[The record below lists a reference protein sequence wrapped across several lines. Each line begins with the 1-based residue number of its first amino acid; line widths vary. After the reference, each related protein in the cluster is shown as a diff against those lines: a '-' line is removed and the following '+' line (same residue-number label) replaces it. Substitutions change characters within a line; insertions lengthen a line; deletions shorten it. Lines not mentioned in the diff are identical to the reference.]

1 MPRKDSKETI
11 LDAAESLFASRGFDA
26 TTIKQIGARARV
38 NPALLYYYFGDKQ
51 ALYRAV
57 LARLIGGLAETVGGR
72 LREASS
78 PEDAIH
84 GVIQAQMEVLGAH
97 PDLARIFVREMV
109 EHRGENAADPI
120 SDSMTKVFTRL
131 CGIIEQG
138 QRAGLFRKKLD
149 ARFAAISVV
158 SQVVYVHVA
167 RPAVG
172 MLLGEGR
179 KGVSEKTMKKFG
191 AHAVEFALAAL
202 EERPRRR
209 ARAGRLKRASALLL
223 LLAGVACAGG
233 DDDRIEGTG
242 TIEVVEMDVASLIP
256 ARVARV
262 LVDEGQSVRAGET
275 LALLTQAATSSEVE
289 IRRAALQRAEAVLRD
304 LEAGA
309 RPAEVRQ
316 SSAEVTASEAEA
328 ARLARDYSRA
338 QALYDGGAISRQ
350 ELEAARTQATVAAQ
364 RASAVRQGRQL
375 VVEGTRPERIN
386 AARADVA
393 TARAALDAARGTAAE
408 LALTA
413 PVSGT
418 IIRRLADPGETVAAG
433 EPVVTLGKTDSLWV
447 RIYLSPGD
455 VARIRV
461 GDPARAALDDFPSR
475 HYAGRV
481 TAIASRAE
489 FTPRV
494 ALTER
499 ERADLLF
506 GVKVTL
512 ADTTGALKAGLPVT
526 VRIEP
531 RGTRAAAP

>member
-1 MPRKDSKETI
+1 MPRKESREII
-11 LDAAESLFASRGFDA
+11 LDAAEALFASRGFDA
-26 TTIKQIGARARV
+26 ATIKQIGTRAKV
-38 NPALLYYYFGDKQ
+38 NPALLYYYFGDKK

-57 LARLIGGLAETVGGR
+57 LARLIGGLAENLGDR
-72 LREASS
+72 LRDART

-84 GVIQAQMEVLGAH
+84 AVVAAQMEVLGAH
-97 PDLARIFVREMV
+97 PDLARLFVREMV

-138 QRAGLFRKKLD
+138 QRAGLFRRELD

-158 SQVVYVHVA
+158 SQVVYVNVA

-179 KGVSEKTMKKFG
+179 KGVSERTMKKFG

-209 ARAGRLKRASALLL
+209 ARGGRLKRASALLL
-223 LLAGVACAGG
+223 LAGAACAG
-233 DDDRIEGTG
+233 DDGRIEGTG
-242 TIEVVEMDVASLIP
+242 TIEVMEMDVGSLIP
-256 ARVARV
+256 ARVSRV
-262 LVDEGQSVRAGET
+262 LVDEGQRVSAGDT

-289 IRRAALQRAEAVLRD
+289 VRRGALQRAEAVLRD
-304 LEAGA
+304 LESGA
-309 RPAEVRQ
+309 RPAELRQ
-316 SSAEVTASEAEA
+316 SSAEVTAAEAES
-328 ARLARDYSRA
+328 ARLARDYTRA
-338 QALYDGGAISRQ
+338 QALYNGGAISRQ
-350 ELEAARTQATVAAQ
+350 ELEGARTQATVAAQ
-364 RASAVRQGRQL
+364 RASAAQQGRRL
-375 VVEGTRPERIN
+375 VVEGTRPERIR
-386 AARADVA
+386 AALADVA
-393 TARAALDAARGTAAE
+393 TARATLDAARGTAAE

-413 PVSGT
+413 PANGT
-418 IIRRLADPGETVAAG
+418 ILQRLADPGEAVAAG

-447 RIYLSPGD
+447 RVYLSPAA

-461 GDPARAALDDFPSR
+461 GDAANATLDDFPSR
-475 HYAGRV
+475 RFAGRV
-481 TAIASRAE
+481 AAIAARAE

-512 ADTTGALKAGLPVT
+512 VDPTSALKAGLPVT

-531 RGTRAAAP
+531 ARSSAAAP

>member
-11 LDAAESLFASRGFDA
+11 LDAAETLFATRGFTA
-26 TTIKQIGARARV
+26 TTIKQIGTRAKV

-57 LARLIGGLAETVGGR
+57 LARLIGELAENLGGR
-72 LREASS
+72 LRDART

-84 GVIQAQMEVLGAH
+84 AVVAAQMEMLGAH
-97 PDLARIFVREMV
+97 PHLARIFVREMV

-120 SDSMTKVFTRL
+120 SDSMAKVFARL

-138 QRAGLFRKKLD
+138 QRAGLFRKELD

-209 ARAGRLKRASALLL
+209 ARAGRLKRAGALL

-233 DDDRIEGTG
+233 GDDRIEGTG

-256 ARVARV
+256 ARVSRV

-289 IRRAALQRAEAVLRD
+289 IRRAALQRAEALLRD

-316 SSAEVTASEAEA
+316 SSAEVTAAEAEA

-350 ELEAARTQATVAAQ
+350 ELEAARTQATIAAQ
-364 RASAVRQGRQL
+364 RATAARQGRQL
-375 VVEGTRPERIN
+375 IVEGTRPERIR

-393 TARAALDAARGTAAE
+393 TARAALDAARGAAAE

-413 PVSGT
+413 PTGGT

-447 RIYLSPGD
+447 RIYLSPAA

-461 GDPARAALDDFPSR
+461 GDPATATLDDFPSR
-475 HYAGRV
+475 HFSGVVA
-481 TAIASRAE
+481 AIAPRAE

-506 GVKVTL
+506 GVRVTL
-512 ADTTGALKAGLPVT
+512 VDATGALKAGLPVT

-531 RGTRAAAP
+531 RGRAATP

>member
-1 MPRKDSKETI
+1 MPRRESKEII
-11 LDAAESLFASRGFDA
+11 LDAAESLFASRGFEA
-26 TTIKQIGARARV
+26 TTIKHIGTRAKV
-38 NPALLYYYFGDKQ
+38 NPALLYYYYGDKK

-57 LARLIGGLAETVGGR
+57 LARLIGGLAESLGGR
-72 LREASS
+72 LRDART

-84 GVIQAQMEVLGAH
+84 AVVAAQMEVLGAH
-97 PDLARIFVREMV
+97 PNLARIFVREMV

-120 SDSMTKVFTRL
+120 SDSMAKVFKRL

-138 QRAGLFRKKLD
+138 QRAGLFRKELD

-158 SQVVYVHVA
+158 SQVVYVYVA

-179 KGVSEKTMKKFG
+179 RGVSEKTMKKFG

-202 EERPRRR
+202 EAPRRR
-209 ARAGRLKRASALLL
+209 ARAGRLKRGSALVL
-223 LLAGVACAGG
+223 LLAGVGCASGG
-233 DDDRIEGTG
+233 EGRIEGTG

-256 ARVARV
+256 ARVSRV
-262 LVDEGQSVRAGET
+262 LVDEGQTVRAGET
-275 LALLTQAATSSEVE
+275 LALLTQAATTSEVE

-316 SSAEVTASEAEA
+316 SSAEVTAAEAEA
-328 ARLARDYSRA
+328 ARLARDYARA

-364 RASAVRQGRQL
+364 RASAARQGRQL
-375 VVEGTRPERIN
+375 VVEGTRPERIS

-393 TARAALDAARGTAAE
+393 VARSALDAARGTAAE

-413 PVSGT
+413 PADGT
-418 IIRRLADPGETVAAG
+418 ILRRLADPGEAVAPG

-447 RIYLSPGD
+447 RIYLSPAD
-455 VARIRV
+455 VAHIRV
-461 GDPARAALDDFPSR
+461 GDPARATLDDFPSR
-475 HYAGRV
+475 HYSGRV
-481 TAIASRAE
+481 AAIASRAE

-512 ADTTGALKAGLPVT
+512 ADATGALKAGLPVT

-531 RGTRAAAP
+531 ARARALSP

>member
-1 MPRKDSKETI
+1 MPRKDSKEII

-26 TTIKQIGARARV
+26 TTIKQIGIRAKV
-38 NPALLYYYFGDKQ
+38 NPALLYYYFGGKK

-57 LARLIGGLAETVGGR
+57 LARLIGGLAENLGGR
-72 LREASS
+72 LREARR
-78 PEDAIH
+78 PPDAIH
-84 GVIQAQMEVLGAH
+84 AVVAAQVEVLGAH

-120 SDSMTKVFTRL
+120 SDSMVRVFKRL
-131 CGIIEQG
+131 CGFIEQG
-138 QRAGLFRKKLD
+138 QRAGMFRKGLD

-158 SQVVYVHVA
+158 SQVVYVHIA
-167 RPAVG
+167 RPAVR

-179 KGVSEKTMKKFG
+179 KGVSERTMKKFG

-202 EERPRRR
+202 EARPRGG
-209 ARAGRLKRASALLL
+209 ARTGRLRRASALLL
-223 LLAGVACAGG
+223 LLAGGACAG
-233 DDDRIEGTG
+233 DDDGRVEGTG
-242 TIEVVEMDVASLIP
+242 TIEVVEMDIASVIP
-256 ARVARV
+256 ARVSRV
-262 LVDEGQSVRAGET
+262 LVDEGQSVSAGET
-275 LALLTQAATSSEVE
+275 LALLTQAATSFEVE
-289 IRRAALQRAEAVLRD
+289 VRRGALQRAEAVLRD

-316 SSAEVTASEAEA
+316 SSAEVTLAEAEA
-328 ARLARDYSRA
+328 ARLARDHARA

-364 RASAVRQGRQL
+364 RVSAARQGRQL
-375 VVEGTRPERIN
+375 VVEGTRPERIR

-408 LALTA
+408 LALVA
-413 PVSGT
+413 PANGT
-418 IIRRLADPGETVAAG
+418 IIRRLADPGETVGPG
-433 EPVVTLGKTDSLWV
+433 EPVLTVGKTDSLWV
-447 RIYLSPGD
+447 RIYLGPAD

-461 GDPARAALDDFPSR
+461 GDEAQATLDDFPSR
-475 HYAGRV
+475 SFSGRV
-481 TAIASRAE
+481 AAIAARAE

-506 GVKVTL
+506 GVKVAL
-512 ADTTGALKAGLPVT
+512 VDPSGALKAGLPVT
-526 VRIEP
+526 VRVQP
-531 RGTRAAAP
+531 RAARADSP

>member
-1 MPRKDSKETI
+1 MPRKESKEII
-11 LDAAESLFASRGFDA
+11 LDAAEALFASRGFDA
-26 TTIKQIGARARV
+26 TTIKQIGTRAKV
-38 NPALLYYYFGDKQ
+38 NPALLYYYFGDKK

-57 LARLIGGLAETVGGR
+57 LARLIGGLAETLGGR
-72 LREASS
+72 LRDART
-78 PEDAIH
+78 PGDAIH
-84 GVIQAQMEVLGAH
+84 AVVGAQMEVLGAH
-97 PDLARIFVREMV
+97 PNLARIFVREMV

-120 SDSMTKVFTRL
+120 SDSMVKVFTRL
-131 CGIIEQG
+131 CGVIEQG
-138 QRAGLFRKKLD
+138 QRAGLFRKELD

-158 SQVVYVHVA
+158 SQVMYVHIA

-179 KGVSEKTMKKFG
+179 KGVSEKTMKRFG

-202 EERPRRR
+202 AERPRGR
-209 ARAGRLKRASALLL
+209 ARAGRLKRTSALLL
-223 LLAGVACAGG
+223 LFAGAACGG
-233 DDDRIEGTG
+233 GEDDRIEGTG

-256 ARVARV
+256 ARVSRV
-262 LVDEGQSVRAGET
+262 LVDDGQSVRFGDT

-289 IRRAALQRAEAVLRD
+289 VRRGALQRAEAVLRD

-309 RPAEVRQ
+309 RPGEVRQ
-316 SSAEVTASEAEA
+316 SSAEVTAAEAEA

-350 ELEAARTQATVAAQ
+350 DLEAARTQATVAAQ
-364 RASAVRQGRQL
+364 RANSARQGRQL
-375 VVEGTRPERIN
+375 VVEGTRPERIS

-413 PVSGT
+413 PASGT
-418 IIRRLADPGETVAAG
+418 IIRRLADPGETVAPG

-447 RIYLSPGD
+447 RIYLSPEA

-461 GDPARAALDDFPSR
+461 GDEASATLDDFPSR
-475 HYAGRV
+475 RFSARV
-481 TAIASRAE
+481 AAIASRAE

-512 ADTTGALKAGLPVT
+512 ADASGALKPGLPVT

-531 RGTRAAAP
+531 RRSGAAP

>member
-1 MPRKDSKETI
+1 MPRKDSKEII
-11 LDAAESLFASRGFDA
+11 LDAAEALFASRGFDA
-26 TTIKQIGARARV
+26 TTIKQIGTRAKV
-38 NPALLYYYFGDKQ
+38 NPALLYYYFGDKK

-57 LARLIGGLAETVGGR
+57 LARLIGGLAENLGGR
-72 LREASS
+72 LREART
-78 PEDAIH
+78 PADAIH
-84 GVIQAQMEVLGAH
+84 AVVTGQMEVLGAH

-120 SDSMTKVFTRL
+120 SDSMARVFTRL

-138 QRAGLFRKKLD
+138 RRAGLFRKELD

-158 SQVVYVHVA
+158 SQVVYVHIA

-202 EERPRRR
+202 EERPRKR
-209 ARAGRLKRASALLL
+209 ARAARLKRASALLV
-223 LLAGVACAGG
+223 LAGAACSGGG
-233 DDDRIEGTG
+233 DGRIEGTG
-242 TIEVVEMDVASLIP
+242 TIEVMEMDVASLIP
-256 ARVARV
+256 ARVSRV
-262 LVDEGQSVRAGET
+262 LVDEGQGVRAGDT
-275 LALLTQAATSSEVE
+275 LALLSQAATTSEVE
-289 IRRAALQRAEAVLRD
+289 VRRGALQRAEAVLRD
-304 LEAGA
+304 LESGA

-316 SSAEVTASEAEA
+316 SGAEVTAAEAEA
-328 ARLARDYSRA
+328 ARLASDHTRA

-364 RASAVRQGRQL
+364 RASAARQGRQL
-375 VVEGTRPERIN
+375 VVEGTRPERIS

-393 TARAALDAARGTAAE
+393 TARAALSAARGTAAE

-413 PVSGT
+413 PADGT
-418 IIRRLADPGETVAAG
+418 IIRRLADPGEAVAPG

-447 RIYLSPGD
+447 RIYLSPAA

-461 GDPARAALDDFPSR
+461 GDEARATLDDFPAR
-475 HYAGRV
+475 RFAGRV
-481 TAIASRAE
+481 AAIAARAE

-512 ADTTGALKAGLPVT
+512 VDATGALKAGLPVT
-526 VRIEP
+526 VRIQP
-531 RGTRAAAP
+531 RGAAAP

>member
-1 MPRKDSKETI
+1 MPRKESKEVI
-11 LDAAESLFASRGFDA
+11 LDAAESLFASRGFEA
-26 TTIKQIGARARV
+26 TTIKHIGARAKV
-38 NPALLYYYFGDKQ
+38 NPALLYYYFGDKK

-57 LARLIGGLAETVGGR
+57 LGRLIGGLAENLGGR
-72 LREASS
+72 LRDARS
-78 PEDAIH
+78 PADAIH
-84 GVIQAQMEVLGAH
+84 AVVAAQMEVLSAH

-120 SDSMTKVFTRL
+120 SDSMAKVFTRL

-138 QRAGLFRKKLD
+138 QRAGLFRKELD

-158 SQVVYVHVA
+158 SQVVYVNVA

-202 EERPRRR
+202 EQRPRGRER
-209 ARAGRLKRASALLL
+209 VGRLKRAGVVLL

-233 DDDRIEGTG
+233 DDGRIEGTG
-242 TIEVVEMDVASLIP
+242 TVEVVEMDVASLIP
-256 ARVARV
+256 ARVSRV
-262 LVDEGQSVRAGET
+262 LVDEGQGVRAGDT
-275 LALLTQAATSSEVE
+275 LALLTQAATSAEVE
-289 IRRAALQRAEAVLRD
+289 VRRAALQRAEAVLRD

-316 SSAEVTASEAEA
+316 SSAEVTAAEAEA

-338 QALYDGGAISRQ
+338 QTLYDGGAISRQ
-350 ELEAARTQATVAAQ
+350 ELEAARTLATVAAQ
-364 RASAVRQGRQL
+364 RASAARLGRQI
-375 VVEGTRPERIN
+375 VVEGTRPARIS

-408 LALTA
+408 LALIA
-413 PVSGT
+413 PADGT
-418 IIRRLADPGETVAAG
+418 IVRRLADPGETVAPG
-433 EPVVTLGKTDSLWV
+433 EPVVTLGKSDSLWV
-447 RIYLSPGD
+447 RIYLSPPD
-455 VARIRV
+455 VARIQV
-461 GDPARAALDDFPSR
+461 GDAAGATLDDFPSR
-475 HYAGRV
+475 RFAGRV
-481 TAIASRAE
+481 AAIATQAE

-512 ADTTGALKAGLPVT
+512 ADASGALKAGLPVT

-531 RGTRAAAP
+531 RAARAAAP

>member
-26 TTIKQIGARARV
+26 TTIKQIGTRAKV
-38 NPALLYYYFGDKQ
+38 NPALLYYYFGDKK

-57 LARLIGGLAETVGGR
+57 LARLIGGLAQNLGGR
-72 LREASS
+72 LRDART
-78 PEDAIH
+78 PQDAIH
-84 GVIQAQMEVLGAH
+84 AVVGAQMEVLGAH

-120 SDSMTKVFTRL
+120 SDSMAKVFARL

-138 QRAGLFRKKLD
+138 QRAGLFRKELD

-202 EERPRRR
+202 EEKPRRR
-209 ARAGRLKRASALLL
+209 ARAGRLRRASALLL

-233 DDDRIEGTG
+233 GDDRIEGTG

-256 ARVARV
+256 ARVSRV

-316 SSAEVTASEAEA
+316 SSAEVTAAEAEA

-364 RASAVRQGRQL
+364 HANAARQGRQL
-375 VVEGTRPERIN
+375 VVEGTRPERIR

-393 TARAALDAARGTAAE
+393 TARAVLDAARGTAAE

-413 PVSGT
+413 PANGT
-418 IIRRLADPGETVAAG
+418 ILRRLADPGEAVAPG

-447 RIYLSPGD
+447 RIYLSPTA

-461 GDPARAALDDFPSR
+461 GDPARATLDDFPSR
-475 HYAGRV
+475 RFSGRV
-481 TAIASRAE
+481 AAIASRAE

-512 ADTTGALKAGLPVT
+512 VDATGALKAGLPVT
-526 VRIEP
+526 VQIEP
-531 RGTRAAAP
+531 LGSRAAAP